1 MSRRETANRT
11 SRLRAEDW
19 VEAAYRAIAEGGVAA
34 VAVEPLAKQLS
45 VTKGSFYWHFKNRD
59 ALLEATL
66 KRWEEEA
73 TEAVISAADL
83 VADPRKRLVG
93 LAEEAFTREGT
104 ADDATGPSGRRVFLG
119 HAFEQAVSDA
129 ANNPVVGP
137 VLQRVTER
145 RIDYLERCYLALEFS
160 PEEASHR
167 ALLVYATHAGTL
179 RLLREAP
186 DRVPS
191 GKDYLAYRRHL
202 IATLIPESMT
212 DKEKEGSPTR
222 YQPSP

>member
-1 MSRRETANRT
+1 M
-11 SRLRAEDW
+11 
-19 VEAAYRAIAEGGVAA
+19 EAAYRATAEGGVEA
-34 VAVEPLAKQLS
+34 VAVEPLAKQLG

-83 VADPRKRLVG
+83 VTDPRERLLG
-93 LAEEAFTREGT
+93 LAEEAF
-104 ADDATGPSGRRVFLG
+104 ADKGDVGDTTGVEGRRVFLG

-129 ANNPVVGP
+129 ATDRVVRP

-145 RIDYLERCYLALEFS
+145 RIDYLERCYLTLGFS
-160 PEEASHR
+160 PKEARHR
-167 ALLVYATHAGTL
+167 AFLVYAAHAGTV

-191 GKDYLAYRRHL
+191 GDNYLAYRRHL
-202 IATLIPESMT
+202 IATLIPASVTYDE
-212 DKEKEGSPTR
+212 
-222 YQPSP
+222 